1 MRSSRLVGREIN
13 NQTINFS
20 VNVSIKV
27 AFVLTRGHEVSMVYH
42 SLRNSVL
49 PLCFVTARPPQIAS
63 VAELIRKK
71 NKQTNKQGTMVEELY
86 CRNIFTSVRPLK
98 CTQSTRFILG
108 GSPYPGKDG
117 KKMAKLLEEGYRMP
131 KPQHVDEK
139 LYEKIVLLLLFSL
152 YVLIAETFI

>member
-1 MRSSRLVGREIN
+1 MP
-13 NQTINFS
+13 Q
-20 VNVSIKV
+20 
-27 AFVLTRGHEVSMVYH
+27 
-42 SLRNSVL
+42 SLNL
-49 PLCFVTARPPQIAS
+49 F
-63 VAELIRKK
+63 EK
-71 NKQTNKQGTMVEELY
+71 KQTNKQGTMVEELY

-98 CTQSTRFILG
+98 CIESTCFILG

-152 YVLIAETFI
+152 YVLIAVTFI